1 MPDLDEAK
9 PTPGQKSADGASSS
23 IDNINDLRKAIATIK
38 SGSGDQAGAKAKVIA
53 AAKKLK
59 AENLVP
65 KDWTADDGKAP
76 AKKGNPFA
84 AKESL
89 DPEPPGNPPESML
102 QPVNGDFDE
111 TDDTER
117 VALIPVD
124 ESADGNLAVAEAPGP
139 VAEDRPETSG
149 NPPDT
154 SEVVELGE
162 AVRGTGRRRKIQL
175 IQAGWSKNGRYYP
188 PSVLAEAARMKIF
201 PAGTPM
207 YADHPT
213 LTEKIERPE
222 RSIRDLAARLD
233 TDARYENGALVSEAT
248 SFGTW
253 NTILNGPDGIAEKVE
268 VSVRC
273 FGELSEGSAEG
284 REGLIVERITEGR
297 SVDFVTEGAAG
308 GKVLELLEAAR
319 QELNE
324 AGSIGTYV
332 EAQMHTAFTVMCD
345 EMYASGRLSREE
357 RIGLSNSVGDALSS
371 FVTRI
376 ERDHPQL
383 YERGRWQGPES
394 VGVSEAAANPGPDPA
409 QTPADELAGTEANT
423 PQEGAE
429 MTESQGGAA
438 PTPGTTRALVEAEL
452 AEARRERDHAVARES
467 ARALIP
473 RALVDAYI
481 PPSTAIRITES
492 VMANLPM
499 KGGHLD
505 EAALYQEVA
514 RQVEQS
520 EREMAEALQAAGVGS
535 PRDLGQGSPAAAG
548 YGVDNTELDNR
559 LTTALTNLGGLS
571 EAAVK
576 RAVQGRG

>member
-1 MPDLDEAK
+1 MADAAK
-9 PTPGQKSADGASSS
+9 SKSAGGGGGSMPPMTDVNG
-23 IDNINDLRKAIATIK
+23 LRKAIAMIK
-38 SGSGDQAGAKAKVIA
+38 SGSGDQAEEKAKVIA

-59 AENLVP
+59 ADNLIP
-65 KDWTADDGKAP
+65 KDWTSGDGKAP

-84 AKESL
+84 AKESV
-89 DPEPPGNPPESML
+89 DPDPDGAGSDLPESSGAEL
-102 QPVNGDFDE
+102 IEAEDQSP
-111 TDDTER
+111 DDTDR
-117 VALIPVD
+117 PD
-124 ESADGNLAVAEAPGP
+124 ESGN
-139 VAEDRPETSG
+139 RPES
-149 NPPDT
+149 

-162 AVRGTGRRRKIQL
+162 AVKGKGRRRKIQL
-175 IQAGWSKNGRYYP
+175 ISAGWSKNGRYYP
-188 PSVLAEAARMKIF
+188 ASVLAEAARNRVF

-213 LTEKIERPE
+213 LTEKVERPE

-233 TDARYENGALVSEAT
+233 SDARFENGALVSEAT

-253 NTILNGPDGIAEKVE
+253 NKILNGPDGLAENVE

-273 FGELSEGSAEG
+273 FGELAEGQAEG

-308 GKVLELLEAAR
+308 GKVLELLEAA
-319 QELNE
+319 QKEIDEGGTVGSSIE
-324 AGSIGTYV
+324 ARL
-332 EAQMHTAFTVMCD
+332 HTAFTIMCD
-345 EMYASGRLSREE
+345 EMYASGKLSRKE
-357 RIGLSNSVGDALSS
+357 RIALSNGVGDALSS
-371 FVTRI
+371 FVARI
-376 ERDHPQL
+376 ERDEPQL
-383 YERGRWQGPES
+383 YERDPWQDPDGAM
-394 VGVSEAAANPGPDPA
+394 SEATDNPPTTPDKAPV
-409 QTPADELAGTEANT
+409 DEVTGIDTDT

-452 AEARRERDHAVARES
+452 AEARRERDFAVAQNM
-467 ARALIP
+467 ARAIIP

-481 PPSTAIRITES
+481 PPAAGLRITES

-505 EAALYQEVA
+505 EAALYKEIA

-535 PRDLGQGSPAAAG
+535 PRDLGAGSPAAAG
-548 YGVDNTELDNR
+548 YGVDNSELDNR
-559 LTTALTNLGGLS
+559 LSAAFTNLGGLS
-571 EAAVK
+571 ESAVK